1 MHNTKSG
8 LSIVADTLA
17 RAVSA
22 TALLF
27 VIVALITIL
36 RGLSQDI
43 SYPLASDD
51 WYLVAG
57 FLSVWCIVPAL
68 LATVV
73 SAFSNVSRS
82 KSYLLLGLLQVMLL
96 YGYSYHIANQ
106 PGNELG
112 SSPLILLVYLAIPV
126 AAIYYPLFFTG
137 KAFSNFRL
145 FTAAAAVL
153 LLTYLLLIS

>member
-1 MHNTKSG
+1 MHSAKSG
-8 LSIVADTLA
+8 LSLILDTLA
-17 RAVSA
+17 RAVST

-27 VIVALITIL
+27 VIVALVAIL

-57 FLSVWCIVPAL
+57 FLSVWCLVPAL
-68 LATVV
+68 LATVI
-73 SAFSNVSRS
+73 SAFSKVSHS
-82 KSYLLLGLLQVMLL
+82 KSYILAGLLQAILL
-96 YGYSYHIANQ
+96 YGYSYHIAKQ

-126 AAIYYPLFFTG
+126 AAIYYPLFFVG
-137 KAFSNFRL
+137 RAFSQVRL
-145 FTAAAAVL
+145 AAILMAA
-153 LLTYLLLIS
+153 LLLIYAVMA

>member
-1 MHNTKSG
+1 MYSAKSG
-8 LSIVADTLA
+8 LSLIPDTLA
-17 RAVSA
+17 RAVST

-27 VIVALITIL
+27 VIVAFIAIL

-57 FLSVWCIVPAL
+57 FLSVWCLVPAL
-68 LATVV
+68 LATVI
-73 SAFSNVSRS
+73 SAFSKVGHS
-82 KSYLLLGLLQVMLL
+82 KSYMLLGLLQVISL
-96 YGYSYHIANQ
+96 YAYSYHIAKQ

-126 AAIYYPLFFTG
+126 AVIYYPLFFVG
-137 KAFSNFRL
+137 KAFSKFRL
-145 FTAAAAVL
+145 AVVLIAVL
-153 LLTYLLLIS
+153 LLTYATIA

>member
-1 MHNTKSG
+1 MHSAKSG
-8 LSIVADTLA
+8 LSLIPDTLA
-17 RAVSA
+17 RAVST

-27 VIVALITIL
+27 VIVALVAIL

-57 FLSVWCIVPAL
+57 FLSVWCLVPAL
-68 LATVV
+68 LATVI
-73 SAFSNVSRS
+73 SAFSKVSHS
-82 KSYLLLGLLQVMLL
+82 KSYMLVGLLQIMLL
-96 YGYSYHIANQ
+96 YGYSYHIAKQ

-126 AAIYYPLFFTG
+126 AAIYYPLFFIG
-137 KAFSNFRL
+137 KTFSKFRL
-145 FTAAAAVL
+145 TATLTAA
-153 LLTYLLLIS
+153 LLLIYAVTA